1 MILVKSSA
9 RVARQNTR
17 LGDCGRTGSTGR
29 DPLRGYSGV
38 IMCAVW
44 RGLSQRV
51 RSCPNGLGD
60 GVFLSSGAVMVPLS
74 EPSLLE
80 SSPARVTIEVC
91 VAYID
96 RGFRI
101 DPPRIVVGA
110 CVCVALSVQ
119 TQVMQFLHCLILH
132 IQLIQ
137 AALACVLKL
146 QSPVA
151 LRQLSQ
157 THALPIFAILVDV
170 QWNSPRIC
178 LVPRFS
184 RSVLCSYHCDLYCG

>member
-1 MILVKSSA
+1 
-9 RVARQNTR
+9 
-17 LGDCGRTGSTGR
+17 
-29 DPLRGYSGV
+29 
-38 IMCAVW
+38 MCAVW

-51 RSCPNGLGD
+51 RSRPNGFGD

-110 CVCVALSVQ
+110 CVCVTLSVQ
-119 TQVMQFLHCLILH
+119 TQVMQFF
-132 IQLIQ
+132 
-137 AALACVLKL
+137 ALSHNAYPADTKGSRMRSGASIACCPAPAFANACAPDLCNPGGCTVELAQDLFGAPL
-146 QSPVA
+146 QQVC
-151 LRQLSQ
+151 
-157 THALPIFAILVDV
+157 FV
-170 QWNSPRIC
+170 
-178 LVPRFS
+178 LVPL
-184 RSVLCSYHCDLYCG
+184 RSVLRIDRKAITSSCR